1 MAVLSVQWAK
11 RQKPA
16 LWECS
21 KSLGHW
27 TFTPFSRL
35 TPPPEEKSCSFLVLS
50 FNGLG
55 GGPDIGNDNLLL
67 FFFFF
72 FYYMTICFLPI
83 SVQLI
88 SFLCSSVIQYSLL
101 FFLVWTNFLKV
112 VLHCLLYC
120 FCFVFGFQLWDM
132 RDLSSLTR
140 DWMCTPWI
148 GPPNYQATRK
158 VPRILQFLK

>member
-21 KSLGHW
+21 KFLGHW

-67 FFFFF
+67 FFFFIIWQSASYPF
-72 FYYMTICFLPI
+72 
-83 SVQLI
+83 Q
-88 SFLCSSVIQYSLL
+88 CSWSHSYVHLWYNILYF

-120 FCFVFGFQLWDM
+120 FCFVFGFQLCDM

-148 GPPNYQATRK
+148 GPPNYQTTRK